1 MVTDN
6 SHLEDTLPLDDEDI
20 SANSSLEASES
31 NNNGFPI
38 VVSSRFTYV
47 KRLGR
52 GGSAL
57 VYQAFDNVLERHVA
71 LKFLLNPK
79 QKNQARLVS
88 EARSQ
93 ANVEHSNICPIYEV
107 IETENSVYLVM
118 QFIEGESLQDLSPTL
133 SSEQILLLLKKSA
146 LGLHT
151 AHMQGMIHRD
161 FKPANVMVNLASGD
175 MDAKIVDFGLAAQD
189 ISKDNKTSKL
199 AGTTGFISPEQYK
212 GNFTKIDRSSDIYS
226 LGACLLY
233 CLTGKLL
240 VIDKSNTVENT
251 AESQT
256 LKNQTSE
263 SDTLK
268 SQTLKSHTSN
278 SKAPASK
285 ELSIN
290 DPPISEPSITELLA
304 NTSLPKDVQIIIAKS
319 MALESQERYQS
330 ALELADDIGRYLAG
344 EPIKARSS
352 KGYWISR
359 KLIKHKWLATA
370 AFIAVVGVLGMY
382 VKQVYQQKQQEQQQL
397 VREQGLLKINNK
409 INDLEY
415 QAQLTYM
422 SPRHNIE
429 TQLQQWLNDAEQ
441 LEQDLPD
448 INPIL
453 LGATHYGIGR
463 IYQVLGETVKATEH
477 LEQAHQLEKIDDT
490 AFYLALAYSELYQ
503 QQLSVLRNIADKN
516 VKESRII
523 ELHKKY
529 KIPTV
534 SLLNQHIDSAPYRSY
549 ANALLTYYQQDWD
562 AAIDILNKS
571 EDLPVWYYA
580 DDVLKGDI
588 LLAKANKLNQSG
600 SSIDLIEPLLQQA
613 GVYYQNASAIAPSDP
628 SIVLKQVSTI
638 TSELA
643 MFNQLGR
650 TAESH
655 LLDKAQDLRSNV
667 LEISKLNGDVYHT
680 FGLLYFNYGLNL
692 DYNNGTSDKWLNLAE
707 SEFINAENYRTKIG
721 DVWLSFASLFSH
733 QIKLQRE
740 LNIDTSDTIKKAID
754 ALSKVS
760 DEAKDYYYFNELG
773 ILNRYRAL
781 DVRDKGGDDKALF
794 EASIFNYIEANKR
807 FPERIGSLINAAST
821 LMLMSGPYSLNDRYM
836 ALQKAESLLLK
847 VLGKEPEHFVANYYL
862 AVTKVNLF
870 ELSVYQ
876 GLLLKDIAKN
886 AAEQM
891 SRTKSIS
898 SNSPYVLD
906 LEQKL
911 KLLEYANEFENT
923 GLWNNDFDK
932 LIAARAELVKTF
944 VQNNVVTRNFIRV
957 LGVITGIR
965 VQLGLP
971 ANSYIDK
978 LEQALNDYPEFE
990 SVEAYRALSEL
1001 FRHWNTPDIAKLNL
1015 ISEFKLRDKRSHSND
1030 WALAMV
1036 LIATAKKTE
1045 EIEEATELLNS
1056 NKGLL
1061 PAYRELVLKW
1071 ADEKNYLKKNE
1082 QKTILKLE

>member
-1 MVTDN
+1 MATDI
-6 SHLEDTLPLDDEDI
+6 SHLEDTLPLDGEGTSASSNTTI
-20 SANSSLEASES
+20 SE

-79 QKNQARLVS
+79 QKNQARLVA

-133 SSEQILLLLKKSA
+133 SLEQILLLLKKSA

-161 FKPANVMVNLASGD
+161 FKPANVMVNLTSGD

-189 ISKDNKTSKL
+189 VSQDNDTTKL

-212 GNFTKIDRSSDIYS
+212 DNFTKIDRSSDIYS

-240 VIDKSNTVENT
+240 VIDKSNTVE
-251 AESQT
+251 SS
-256 LKNQTSE
+256 KP
-263 SDTLK
+263 D
-268 SQTLKSHTSN
+268 SHTSN
-278 SKAPASK
+278 SKAQASK
-285 ELSIN
+285 DE
-290 DPPISEPSITELLA
+290 SITELLA
-304 NTSLPKDVQIIIAKS
+304 NTSLPKDAQIIIAKS
-319 MALESQERYQS
+319 MALEPQERYHS

-344 EPIKARSS
+344 EPIKARTS
-352 KGYWISR
+352 KGYWLGR
-359 KLIKHKWLATA
+359 KLVKHKWLATV
-370 AFIAVVGVLGMY
+370 AFIAIVGVLGMY
-382 VKQVYQQKQQEQQQL
+382 VKQLYQQKQQEQQQL

-516 VKESRII
+516 VRESRII

-529 KIPTV
+529 KIPAVT
-534 SLLNQHIDSAPYRSY
+534 LLNAHIDSAPYRSY

-571 EDLPVWYYA
+571 GDLPVWYYA

-643 MFNQLGR
+643 MFNQLGIA
-650 TAESH
+650 AESH
-655 LLDKAQDLRSNV
+655 LLDKAQDLRSNL
-667 LEISKLNGDVYHT
+667 LEITKLNGDVYHT

-721 DVWLSFASLFSH
+721 DLWLSFASLFSH
-733 QIKLQRE
+733 QIKVQRE
-740 LNIDTSDTIKKAID
+740 LNQETSDTIKKAID
-754 ALSKVS
+754 ALNKVS

-781 DVRDKGGDDKALF
+781 EIRDKGGDDKALF

-821 LMLMSGPYSLNDRYM
+821 LMLMSQPYSLNDRYI
-836 ALQKAESLLLK
+836 ALQKAETLLLK
-847 VLGKEPEHFVANYYL
+847 VLTKEPEHFVANYYL

-876 GLLLKDIAKN
+876 ALAQKGIAKD
-886 AAEQM
+886 AAEQIV
-891 SRTKSIS
+891 RLKSI
-898 SNSPYVLD
+898 NNTSPYVLD

-911 KLLEYANEFENT
+911 KQLEYEQVFQIT
-923 GLWNNDFDK
+923 RQWNDDFDK
-932 LIAARAELVKTF
+932 NIAARAKLAETF
-944 VQNNVVTRNFIRV
+944 LQNEVVISNFV
-957 LGVITGIR
+957 STLSVMTGIR
-965 VQLGLP
+965 IQLGLP
-971 ANSYIDK
+971 AEDYIDK
-978 LEQALNDYPEFE
+978 LEHVLTEYSDFKGENT
-990 SVEAYRALSEL
+990 YRALSKL
-1001 FRHWNTPDIAKLNL
+1001 FRHWNTPELDNTNL
-1015 ISEFKLRDKRSHSND
+1015 IDEFKLRDKRSLKND

-1036 LIATAKKTE
+1036 LIATAKKAE
-1045 EIEEATELLNS
+1045 DIEEATLLLKS
-1056 NKGLL
+1056 NNGVL
-1061 PAYRELVLKW
+1061 PTYRKLILEW
-1071 ADEKNYLKKNE
+1071 ANKKVF
-1082 QKTILKLE
+1082 